1 MKLTGR
7 GRREGG
13 GRVQSAI
20 GGEALVTG
28 RRLGSP
34 TNDLHKDSS
43 AEKHFQPQRQ
53 RGCRTLPLHIS
64 NLPMWGTWA
73 RQPLLH
79 DSARSSCP
87 SVSGCGMAAT
97 EKKVWVQTSRT
108 TPATSDTQNFAWASD
123 ETARVRVASRVRGK
137 RSASVSV
144 ALHQHT
150 QKGLTRYLSPPNLP
164 PPITITTFTT
174 TSSTLPPIDAALLP
188 RWCRVGV
195 TLVPR

>member
-1 MKLTGR
+1 MRLDLKLTGR

-64 NLPMWGTWA
+64 NLPMWRTHS
-73 RQPLLH
+73 PITITTFTTT
-79 DSARSSCP
+79 SS
-87 SVSGCGMAAT
+87 T
-97 EKKVWVQTSRT
+97 
-108 TPATSDTQNFAWASD
+108 
-123 ETARVRVASRVRGK
+123 
-137 RSASVSV
+137 
-144 ALHQHT
+144 
-150 QKGLTRYLSPPNLP
+150 LP

-188 RWCRVGV
+188 RWCRVGAA
-195 TLVPR
+195 LMPRWCRVGAVNLKINDVCQFMTEFLNCNKIVMISISFCFLNCWY